1 MRTILLAAAI
11 AAAIAAFAWHRLSER
26 SLPPDLAAGVA
37 ALSYNF
43 VSPTEQSATG
53 EQAERILRRV
63 DGDLTALSELTRSIR
78 LYASSG
84 VFAEVPAI
92 ARRHGFSVIAGAW
105 VSKNVEFNQ
114 QEISSA
120 IRTVNRNANIRS
132 LVVGNETILRK
143 ELTVAELSKVLRQV
157 RRQVR
162 VPISTG
168 ETWDIWLKH
177 PELANEVDFI
187 AAHIL
192 PYWEGIAA
200 DRAVPYAMERYE
212 DLRKAFPG
220 KKIVIAE
227 FGWPSRGYNNKKA
240 DAGPALQAKVIGDFI
255 AAAKQRGIAYN
266 VIEAID
272 QPWKTTEGSVGA
284 YWGLYDN
291 DRKLKFSI
299 DGIVAEENYAWR
311 TALAVVLGFAVTILT
326 LGISQRRPTFAHA
339 LAVGAAAQAMA
350 AGVSMA
356 ALYPFE
362 NYLNTGSAIAW
373 VIGFMLMIPL
383 TAMTLIKVHEVA
395 EITLGRAPTR
405 LIYDKVPVPSGW
417 RAPKVSIHVPAYRE
431 RPEMLIAT
439 MDSLAALDYPDYEVL
454 IIVNN
459 TPDEAFWRPIETRCA
474 ELGERF
480 KFVYLPRIDGF
491 KAGALNAAM
500 ARTAPDAE
508 VLAFVDAD
516 YVVEPN
522 WLKELLPAFADPS
535 VALVQAP
542 QEHRDGRASLFKSVM
557 NSEYAGFFDIG
568 MVQRNEDNAIIAHG
582 TMLLVRR
589 SAFEAVG
596 GWTTDTITED
606 TELGLRLFRAGW
618 QALYTTRRYGRG
630 LLPDTYAAFQ
640 TQRERWAYGAVQIIR
655 KHWRSML
662 PAGRELTTA
671 QKFHFLTGWT
681 LWLSDSFGVV
691 AAYLNLVWVPMILF
705 VGVLIPMLPF
715 TIPILAML
723 GVNML
728 HCALLY
734 GVRVKLPPHRILG
747 AALAAMSLQMTVAR
761 GVAKGFGNVRLAF
774 LRTDKGGIAAVTK
787 REKKDRKRSP
797 ILTETLT
804 GAALL
809 AGAVALYLTNTT
821 EMVEINVFAA
831 TLLGQSL
838 PFLCAPLVY
847 GLDRSARR
855 TVRTAAP
862 VPAAPAVPETVEDT
876 LKAA

>member
-1 MRTILLAAAI
+1 MKTIMLAAAI
-11 AAAIAAFAWHRLSER
+11 AAAIAVAAWLRLSER
-26 SLPPDLAAGVA
+26 TLPPDLAQGVTS
-37 ALSYNF
+37 LSYNF
-43 VSPTEQSATG
+43 MSPAEQSATG
-53 EQAERILRRV
+53 VQSERILKRV
-63 DGDLTALSELTRSIR
+63 GDDLSTLSELTSAIR

-84 VFAEVPAI
+84 VFTEVPAI
-92 ARRHGFSVIAGAW
+92 ARRHGFSLIAGAW
-105 VSKNVEFNQ
+105 VGKDIEFNQ
-114 QEISSA
+114 LEISSA
-120 IRTVNRNANIRS
+120 VRLVNRHPNIRS

-143 ELTVAELSKVLRQV
+143 ELNVAELTKVLRQV

-162 VPISTG
+162 VPVSTG

-177 PELANEVDFI
+177 PELAKEVDFI

-227 FGWPSRGYNNKKA
+227 FGWPSRGYNNKQA
-240 DAGPALQAKVIGDFI
+240 DASPALQAKVIGDFLV
-255 AAAKQRGIAYN
+255 AARQRGITYN

-291 DRKLKFSI
+291 DRKLKFTT
-299 DGIVAEENYAWR
+299 DGIAAEENETWR
-311 TALAVVLGFAVTILT
+311 TVLAVVLGFAVTVLA

-339 LAVGAAAQAMA
+339 LGVAVAAQALA
-350 AGVSMA
+350 AGVAMA

-373 VIGFMLMIPL
+373 VVGFALMIPL

-405 LIYDKVPVPSGW
+405 LIYDKVPRPAGW

-431 RPEMLIAT
+431 KPEMLIAT
-439 MDSLAALDYPDYEVL
+439 MNSLAALDYPDFEVL
-454 IIVNN
+454 VIVNN

-480 KFVYLPRIDGF
+480 KFVYLPKIDGF
-491 KAGALNAAM
+491 KAGALTAAM
-500 ARTAPDAE
+500 ARAAPDAE

-516 YVVEPN
+516 YVVEPT
-522 WLKELLPAFADPS
+522 WLNEMLPAFADPS
-535 VALVQAP
+535 VAFIQAP
-542 QEHRDGRASLFKSVM
+542 QEHRDGKASLFKSIM

-589 SAFEAVG
+589 SVFEAVG
-596 GWTTDTITED
+596 GWATDTITED

-630 LLPDTYAAFQ
+630 LLPDTYAAFK

-655 KHWRSML
+655 KHWRAML
-662 PAGRELTTA
+662 PSGCELTAA

-691 AAYLNLVWVPMILF
+691 AAYLNLLWVPMILF

-715 TIPILAML
+715 TVPILAML
-723 GVNML
+723 GVNLL

-734 GVRVKLPPHRILG
+734 GVRVKLPPHKILG
-747 AALAAMSLQMTVAR
+747 AAVAAMSLQMTVAR
-761 GVAKGFGNVRLAF
+761 GVAKGFGRVRLPF
-774 LRTDKGGIAAVTK
+774 LRTDKGGIVASTKRARKSSPVLTEAVT
-787 REKKDRKRSP
+787 
-797 ILTETLT
+797 
-804 GAALL
+804 GVALL
-809 AGAVALYLTNTT
+809 AGAITLHVTNVT
-821 EMVEINVFAA
+821 EMVEITVFAA
-831 TLLGQSL
+831 TLLGQSI
-838 PFLCAPLVY
+838 PFLCAPLLY
-847 GLDRSARR
+847 CLDRAARGAQPAVAQVQPMAV
-855 TVRTAAP
+855 TP
-862 VPAAPAVPETVEDT
+862 VPAIAPTQ
-876 LKAA
+876 KAA